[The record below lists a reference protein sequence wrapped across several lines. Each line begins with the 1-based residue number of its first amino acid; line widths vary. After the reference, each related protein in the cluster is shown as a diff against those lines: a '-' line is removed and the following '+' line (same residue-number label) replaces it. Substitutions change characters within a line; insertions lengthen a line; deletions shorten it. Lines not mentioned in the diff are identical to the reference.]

1 MNTANIQDM
10 WIGLYKKT
18 GNNADLQ
25 WVDGTPFVL
34 NDPGYYQPWLKNDP
48 NEYGWGGV
56 RLLAGTFVFADKHPW
71 AKYWALC
78 EKSVG
83 KFERVK

>member
-1 MNTANIQDM
+1 MTQ
-10 WIGLYKKT
+10 
-18 GNNADLQ
+18 
-25 WVDGTPFVL
+25 V
-34 NDPGYYQPWLKNDP
+34 
-48 NEYGWGGV
+48 GGHGSGV
-56 RLLAGTFVFADKHPW
+56 SPMSMAGQVCAYLLENFLFADKHPW